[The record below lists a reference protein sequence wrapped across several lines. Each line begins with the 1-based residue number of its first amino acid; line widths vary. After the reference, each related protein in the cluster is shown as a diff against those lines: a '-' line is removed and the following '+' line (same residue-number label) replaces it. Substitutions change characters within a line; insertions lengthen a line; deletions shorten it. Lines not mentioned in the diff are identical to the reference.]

1 MLSLSAHEQL
11 AAHPDLHLV
20 EGLKATVNQLYRQRF
35 PAEIL
40 AQRDAVWKVLC
51 RSWFARYIPKDARLL
66 EVAAGYCEFI
76 NNVQAAERVAV
87 DLNPDTKRHAAPGV
101 LVHEIPAQSV
111 ADELGRDYFDT
122 AFMSNFLEH
131 CRSRDEMLAVL
142 KAVHAALKPGG
153 RLLILGPNFRCCY
166 KQYFDYFDH
175 YLPLTE
181 KAIVEAIRLADFEPE
196 VVAPKTLPFTFR
208 SRFPKQPWVV
218 SLYLRLSWLWPLF
231 GAQFFVVGR
240 KPGPGNSFE
249 SANHQ
254 AA

>member
-1 MLSLSAHEQL
+1 MLSLSSQEL
-11 AAHPDLHLV
+11 MAAHPELKLV
-20 EGLKATVNQLYRQRF
+20 EGLKATVHQLYRQRF

-40 AQRDAVWKVLC
+40 GQRDAVWKVLC
-51 RSWFARYIPKDARLL
+51 KSWFARYVPKNARLL

-76 NNVQAAERVAV
+76 NNVEAAERVAV
-87 DLNPDTKRHAAPGV
+87 DLNPDTRRHAGPGV
-101 LVHEIPAQSV
+101 VVYEIPAESIAERV
-111 ADELGRDYFDT
+111 GRDHFDT

-142 KAVHAALKPGG
+142 RAVHAALKPGG
-153 RLLILGPNFRCCY
+153 RILILGPNFRYCY
-166 KQYFDYFDH
+166 KHYFDYFDH

-181 KAIVEAIRLADFEPE
+181 KAIVEAIRLAGFAPE

-208 SRFPKQPWVV
+208 SRFPKQPWLV
-218 SLYLRLSWLWPLF
+218 SLYVRLPWLWPLF

-240 KPGPGNSFE
+240 KPPRNAFE
-249 SANHQ
+249 SANSQ